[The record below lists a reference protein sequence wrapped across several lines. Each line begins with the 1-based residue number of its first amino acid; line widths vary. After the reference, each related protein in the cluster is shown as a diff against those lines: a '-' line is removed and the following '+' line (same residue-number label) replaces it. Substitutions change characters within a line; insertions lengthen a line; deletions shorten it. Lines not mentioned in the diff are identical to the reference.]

1 MSTPKLNIRAPA
13 TNNREMPPVL
23 GRSTITPCIMT
34 SGGIWRDWRVATYLG
49 PSPVPCSPKLA
60 LVRVRC
66 YADSSRRRLRCRRAR
81 TRVPHWEPHQAA
93 DWLRV

>member
-49 PSPVPCSPKLA
+49 PSPGNCLKRGSAVSVPL
-60 LVRVRC
+60 L
-66 YADSSRRRLRCRRAR
+66 
-81 TRVPHWEPHQAA
+81 
-93 DWLRV
+93 